1 MPLGCEMRQNQE
13 RRGNVPHSCDL
24 TPSLPSTACAF
35 QRFFFFFLNGEILP
49 LKCTDTLSD
58 TDTHK
63 RKSSILSRRQ
73 FYLKAWAGLTG
84 GFERWEELRFLVGH
98 S

>member
-1 MPLGCEMRQNQE
+1 MTL
-13 RRGNVPHSCDL
+13 PHLCL
-24 TPSLPSTACAF
+24 VQPVLF
-35 QRFFFFFLNGEILP
+35 KVFFFFNGEILP
-49 LKCTDTLSD
+49 LKCTDTLPD
-58 TDTHK
+58 TDTHE

-73 FYLKAWAGLTG
+73 FYLKARAGLTG